1 MRHKVLSRFN
11 RWQNFFYMESVM
23 AEGDVALRV
32 DFRYF
37 RMLCPHAFRQLLH
50 DFGIAVAYKRFYK
63 LVGQRA

>member
-32 DFRYF
+32 DFRDF

-50 DFGIAVAYKRFYK
+50 DF
-63 LVGQRA
+63 

>member
-32 DFRYF
+32 DFRDF
-37 RMLCPHAFRQLLH
+37 RMFCPHAFRQLLH
-50 DFGIAVAYKRFYK
+50 DF
-63 LVGQRA
+63 